1 MGRYDWLNKLET
13 KEYIMP
19 FVIERD
25 KDYKKSLQTKFQFV
39 CNDIEASGAES
50 IFVNRVRNIC
60 KKLMNS
66 LELYYK
72 GELWAAHNEINN
84 IINNI
89 PKEKPAYA
97 SINDTYQLW
106 GNGTNVQLFRARLGE
121 RMVDFPAEEM
131 LHIPFDLRSK
141 VRTERFSIPGL
152 PCLYLGNTSYSC
164 WIEMGSPDDAKFN
177 VSPILIEKKMMVLN
191 LAVSIRHIL
200 EWNKELDEKQT
211 KDVTDKELLTWLI
224 LLLLTIATSYAVKEE
239 NREFKSEYIIPQMI
253 MLACKSN
260 EMDGIVY
267 ISKKVSE
274 EIFGMTVAVNV
285 ALFATYEGEDKYSK
299 ICGHIK
305 TADSFNFAMYNR
317 ILLNS
322 LKYKRIE
329 TTIRNSPLIKN
340 IGTYSRQ
347 LPYTETAFAGFD
359 EFLFTGALREIS
371 I

>member
-1 MGRYDWLNKLET
+1 MGRYEWLNKLET
-13 KEYIMP
+13 KKYIMP
-19 FVIERD
+19 FVIE
-25 KDYKKSLQTKFQFV
+25 KDNEYKKSLQAKFEFI
-39 CNDIEASGAES
+39 CNDIEISGAEKT
-50 IFVNRVRNIC
+50 FVNHVKNISG
-60 KKLMNS
+60 KIMNS
-66 LELYYK
+66 FELYYK
-72 GELWAAHNEINN
+72 GELWAAHMNVDD
-84 IINNI
+84 IINSI
-89 PKEKPAYA
+89 PKDKPAFA

-121 RMVDFPAEEM
+121 QMVDFPAEEM

-164 WIEMGSPDDAKFN
+164 WIEMGAPDDARFN
-177 VSPILIEKKMMVLN
+177 VSPVLIEKDMMVLN
-191 LAVSIRHIL
+191 LAVSIRHIIK
-200 EWNKELDEKQT
+200 WHDELDENQS
-211 KDVTDKELLTWLI
+211 KDDTDKQLMTWLS
-224 LLLLTIATSYAVKEE
+224 LLLLTVATSYAVKEE
-239 NREFKSEYIIPQMI
+239 NRDFKSEYIIPQMI

-260 EMDGIVY
+260 GMDGIVY

-285 ALFATYEGEDKYSK
+285 ALFATFEGEEKYSK
-299 ICGHIK
+299 ICENIM

-322 LKYKRIE
+322 LKYKHVD

-340 IGTYSRQ
+340 IGTYGRQ
-347 LPYTETAFAGFD
+347 LPYAETAFARFD
-359 EFLFTGALREIS
+359 EFLFSGDMRKIK